1 MKFDLFLG
9 YFYIDY
15 IVCFLS
21 YFYIVYGLKSRQCS
35 LD

>member
-21 YFYIVYGLKSRQCS
+21 YFYIVYGLIFC
-35 LD
+35 